1 MLSRLPGL
9 LSLVGALSL
18 SAPADAQLEA
28 RSDMRFHFIARAS
41 VEGALTG
48 LTESLQLEVSV
59 LDLEYTQPLRLGPS
73 RQLHNRFTFRKEN
86 VEAETDTPL
95 TLFEPVIQTA
105 GQRELAMRS
114 ENFLRLGYDAEL
126 VQRLSPH
133 WSATMMGGTMLSV
146 NDEQEAGFGDL
157 ALRGGAQIDYTTGSG
172 WVVGAGVLYSQL
184 TGVSALFP
192 ILHLESPV
200 ARGGWRLS
208 VLTPRALWYR
218 PHNTAV

>member
-1 MLSRLPGL
+1 MLRRLPGL
-9 LSLVGALSL
+9 LSLVGALAL

-28 RSDMRFHFIARAS
+28 RSDMRFHFIIARAA
-41 VEGALTG
+41 VEDALTG
-48 LTESLQLEVSV
+48 LSAESLQLEVSV

-95 TLFEPVIQTA
+95 TLFEPEIQTA

-133 WSATMMGGTMLSV
+133 WSATMMG
-146 NDEQEAGFGDL
+146 
-157 ALRGGAQIDYTTGSG
+157 
-172 WVVGAGVLYSQL
+172 
-184 TGVSALFP
+184 
-192 ILHLESPV
+192 
-200 ARGGWRLS
+200 ARCR
-208 VLTPRALWYR
+208 R
-218 PHNTAV
+218 